1 MLFSNFVKS
10 EEENSLNISGDIKQL
25 KKDLKTLEKAVYKTS
40 QVSNSSTS
48 TSNSLNED
56 ILTRHLLK
64 LNDIETQFQELTN
77 KFEEVNFKMDK
88 LSKRITKMQSDNQ
101 MRFSDIEN
109 NPENLNVNKKST
121 KNKKMPGTDLPENL
135 GRISDDDLKETKEVL
150 AFVFSMTNA
159 IKVSLAD
166 GDFDFWDAKNF
177 VEPLKKIAPAVENI
191 EEVLPELEDL
201 SLDEVIELTKYS
213 MTELGLGGNIDVE
226 AEVNDAVKK
235 VEDAIDMGKKMLSL
249 VKSIG

>member
-1 MLFSNFVKS
+1 MS
-10 EEENSLNISGDIKQL
+10 ERG
-25 KKDLKTLEKAVYKTS
+25 V
-40 QVSNSSTS
+40 
-48 TSNSLNED
+48 
-56 ILTRHLLK
+56 
-64 LNDIETQFQELTN
+64 
-77 KFEEVNFKMDK
+77 
-88 LSKRITKMQSDNQ
+88 
-101 MRFSDIEN
+101 
-109 NPENLNVNKKST
+109 
-121 KNKKMPGTDLPENL
+121 
-135 GRISDDDLKETKEVL
+135 KETKEVL

-235 VEDAIDMGKKMLSL
+235 VEDAIDMCKKMLSL

>member
-1 MLFSNFVKS
+1 MS
-10 EEENSLNISGDIKQL
+10 ERG
-25 KKDLKTLEKAVYKTS
+25 V
-40 QVSNSSTS
+40 
-48 TSNSLNED
+48 
-56 ILTRHLLK
+56 
-64 LNDIETQFQELTN
+64 
-77 KFEEVNFKMDK
+77 
-88 LSKRITKMQSDNQ
+88 
-101 MRFSDIEN
+101 
-109 NPENLNVNKKST
+109 
-121 KNKKMPGTDLPENL
+121 
-135 GRISDDDLKETKEVL
+135 KETKEVL

-226 AEVNDAVKK
+226 AEVNDAVKNVVVSK
-235 VEDAIDMGKKMLSL
+235 EHWINFL
-249 VKSIG
+249 

>member
-1 MLFSNFVKS
+1 MS
-10 EEENSLNISGDIKQL
+10 ERG
-25 KKDLKTLEKAVYKTS
+25 V
-40 QVSNSSTS
+40 
-48 TSNSLNED
+48 
-56 ILTRHLLK
+56 
-64 LNDIETQFQELTN
+64 
-77 KFEEVNFKMDK
+77 
-88 LSKRITKMQSDNQ
+88 
-101 MRFSDIEN
+101 
-109 NPENLNVNKKST
+109 
-121 KNKKMPGTDLPENL
+121 
-135 GRISDDDLKETKEVL
+135 KETKEVL

-249 VKSIG
+249 IKSIG

>member
-1 MLFSNFVKS
+1 MS
-10 EEENSLNISGDIKQL
+10 ERG
-25 KKDLKTLEKAVYKTS
+25 V
-40 QVSNSSTS
+40 
-48 TSNSLNED
+48 
-56 ILTRHLLK
+56 
-64 LNDIETQFQELTN
+64 
-77 KFEEVNFKMDK
+77 
-88 LSKRITKMQSDNQ
+88 
-101 MRFSDIEN
+101 
-109 NPENLNVNKKST
+109 
-121 KNKKMPGTDLPENL
+121 
-135 GRISDDDLKETKEVL
+135 KETKEVL

-201 SLDEVIELTKYS
+201 SLVEVIELTKYS
-213 MTELGLGGNIDVE
+213 MTELGLGGNIYVE

-235 VEDAIDMGKKMLSL
+235 VEDAIDMGKNMLSL

>member
-1 MLFSNFVKS
+1 MS
-10 EEENSLNISGDIKQL
+10 ERG
-25 KKDLKTLEKAVYKTS
+25 V
-40 QVSNSSTS
+40 
-48 TSNSLNED
+48 
-56 ILTRHLLK
+56 
-64 LNDIETQFQELTN
+64 
-77 KFEEVNFKMDK
+77 
-88 LSKRITKMQSDNQ
+88 
-101 MRFSDIEN
+101 
-109 NPENLNVNKKST
+109 
-121 KNKKMPGTDLPENL
+121 
-135 GRISDDDLKETKEVL
+135 KETKEVL

-226 AEVNDAVKK
+226 SEVNDAVKN

>member
-1 MLFSNFVKS
+1 MS
-10 EEENSLNISGDIKQL
+10 ERG
-25 KKDLKTLEKAVYKTS
+25 V
-40 QVSNSSTS
+40 
-48 TSNSLNED
+48 
-56 ILTRHLLK
+56 
-64 LNDIETQFQELTN
+64 
-77 KFEEVNFKMDK
+77 
-88 LSKRITKMQSDNQ
+88 
-101 MRFSDIEN
+101 
-109 NPENLNVNKKST
+109 
-121 KNKKMPGTDLPENL
+121 
-135 GRISDDDLKETKEVL
+135 KETKEVL

-226 AEVNDAVKK
+226 EEVNDAVKK

>member
-1 MLFSNFVKS
+1 MS
-10 EEENSLNISGDIKQL
+10 ERG
-25 KKDLKTLEKAVYKTS
+25 V
-40 QVSNSSTS
+40 
-48 TSNSLNED
+48 
-56 ILTRHLLK
+56 
-64 LNDIETQFQELTN
+64 
-77 KFEEVNFKMDK
+77 
-88 LSKRITKMQSDNQ
+88 
-101 MRFSDIEN
+101 
-109 NPENLNVNKKST
+109 
-121 KNKKMPGTDLPENL
+121 
-135 GRISDDDLKETKEVL
+135 KETKEVL

-213 MTELGLGGNIDVE
+213 MTELGLGGNIDLE

>member
-1 MLFSNFVKS
+1 MS
-10 EEENSLNISGDIKQL
+10 ERG
-25 KKDLKTLEKAVYKTS
+25 V
-40 QVSNSSTS
+40 
-48 TSNSLNED
+48 
-56 ILTRHLLK
+56 
-64 LNDIETQFQELTN
+64 
-77 KFEEVNFKMDK
+77 
-88 LSKRITKMQSDNQ
+88 
-101 MRFSDIEN
+101 
-109 NPENLNVNKKST
+109 
-121 KNKKMPGTDLPENL
+121 
-135 GRISDDDLKETKEVL
+135 KETKEVL

-226 AEVNDAVKK
+226 SEVNDAVKK

-249 VKSIG
+249 VKSIGYTYMRHESLDKLMALGMAAVVGIVGWALYNIVELKEDMASVKSDVKHISKTVDEISKVVAVRAIDDFEKVVKN